1 MAKPSRQDTQVD
13 SLALVTDRLRL
24 LATRSSEMWWEIG
37 QALDE
42 VATRML
48 SQNLGYPDYAA
59 YAHEVLGIDAAQ
71 ARRIRRVAH
80 HFSREVALRFGAER
94 LDLLLD
100 YLEASPDTHWAIDP
114 LRVELYCTADAG
126 RSRIAFA
133 EATVDDVR
141 RAVRSARRG
150 RASHDKRFPADVA
163 SVRDRL
169 AKALAAL
176 GKQAPQAK
184 IHRDVGRPEE
194 YSLAVVGVDPSNM
207 ARLGHVL
214 VQLGKTL
221 AAADKARKRP
231 AAASHKRGLGQP
243 GRKPAS
249 KPSRRAKAVK
259 TP

>member
-37 QALDE
+37 QVLDE

-48 SQNLGYPDYAA
+48 SQNLGYPDYTA
-59 YAHEVLGIDAAQ
+59 YAHEVLGIDGAE

-80 HFSREVALRFGAER
+80 HFSRDVALRFGAER
-94 LDLLLD
+94 LDLLLA

-114 LRVELYCTADAG
+114 LRVELCCTADAG
-126 RSRIAFA
+126 RSRITFS

-141 RAVRSARRG
+141 RAVRAARRG

-169 AKALAAL
+169 AKALATL
-176 GKQAPQAK
+176 GKEAPQAK

-194 YSLAVVGVDPSNM
+194 YSLAVVGIDPANM
-207 ARLGHVL
+207 VGVGQVL
-214 VQLGKTL
+214 VQLGKAL
-221 AAADKARKRP
+221 ASADEERKRP
-231 AAASHKRGLGQP
+231 APAPRKRTTGQ
-243 GRKPAS
+243 RDHQPANRPS
-249 KPSRRAKAVK
+249 KRARAVK
-259 TP
+259 TR